1 MPSRWIR
8 SYRKTLA
15 FRLTLWYAGVFAL
28 SSCLAFLLFYALIT
42 TVFRE
47 RTDQELLSQANEFST
62 VLAARGLEA
71 VKSLAILQA
80 QAAGVKKVFF
90 RLLSSSGQIF
100 SSSNMS
106 YWQDIDIRESAIKEL
121 VRDGRNVFET
131 LTIPGRK
138 EKVRILHVMVGPGII
153 LQIGQSMETDSRFID
168 AFKKIFVITMV
179 LLVGLAAGVGWFM
192 AKRAVS
198 GVEAVTRTARA
209 ISGGTLDRRVPVGT
223 RGDEIDQ
230 LATTF
235 NQMLG
240 RIQALVT
247 EIKEMSDNIAHDLKS
262 PIARIRG
269 MAEVTLTTG
278 KTLGEYENMAA
289 STVEECDRLLDMI
302 NTMLMITKAESGVDQ
317 RNDEDIDLAA
327 LVWELCELLEPVAED
342 KGLSLSHETS
352 DTGLVPGDRRM
363 IQRILSNLLDNALK
377 YTPSGGA
384 VKVSVSNKDG
394 REVVVTVQDT
404 GIGIPGEDLPHVF
417 ERFYRCDHSRSE
429 PGTGLGLSLARAF
442 ARAHQGDITV
452 TSAVGQ
458 GSIFTLTLPRS
469 RPPKASAGENPA

>member
-1 MPSRWIR
+1 MPLRRMR

-15 FRLTLWYAGVFAL
+15 FRLTLWYAGVFAV

-42 TVFRE
+42 SVFRE
-47 RTDQELLSQANEFST
+47 RTDQELLGQASEFST

-71 VKSLAILQA
+71 VKSLAVLQA

-90 RLLSSSGQIF
+90 RLLSSSGQVF

-106 YWQDIDIRESAIKEL
+106 YWQDIDIREEAIKEL
-121 VRDGRNVFET
+121 VRNRRNVFET
-131 LTIPGRK
+131 VTIPNRK
-138 EKVRILHVMVGPGII
+138 DKVRVLHVMVGPGII

-168 AFKKIFVITMV
+168 AFKNIFVITMV

-192 AKRAVS
+192 ARRAVS
-198 GVEAVTRTARA
+198 GVEAVTRTARE
-209 ISGGTLDRRVPVGT
+209 ISGGTLDKRVPVGT

-240 RIQALVT
+240 RIQVLVT
-247 EIKEMSDNIAHDLKS
+247 EIREMSDNIAHDLKS

-278 KTLGEYENMAA
+278 KALGEYENMAA

-302 NTMLMITKAESGVDQ
+302 NTMLMITKTEAGVDK
-317 RNDEDIDLAA
+317 RNDEDIDLAG
-327 LVWELCELLEPVAED
+327 LVREACELLEPVAED
-342 KGLSLSHETS
+342 RGLSLTC
-352 DTGLVPGDRRM
+352 DTPDNCLLIGDRRM

-377 YTPSGGA
+377 YTPPGGA
-384 VKVSVSNKDG
+384 VKVSVSEKEG
-394 REVVVTVQDT
+394 KAVVVAFQDT
-404 GIGIPGEDLPHVF
+404 GIGIPAVDLPHVF

-442 ARAHQGDITV
+442 ARAHLGDITV
-452 TSAVGQ
+452 TSTPGQ
-458 GSIFTLTLPRS
+458 GSTFSLTLPRS
-469 RPPKASAGENPA
+469 RLPQTNADEKSA